1 MHRRA
6 DMEQE
11 REDASIAIRKLE
23 NFSLYEEDKLKMLHY
38 GLIAIARTLYFIA
51 IILYKRLK

>member
-1 MHRRA
+1 
-6 DMEQE
+6 MEQE